1 MNRNLTSIILIV
13 LAVGLYFTVTQSLFD
28 GAKSVM
34 DVNAQYTQAL
44 SHASQ
49 LTDARDEL
57 LKQFTA
63 ISDADRARLGK
74 MIPSTVDNIRLVI
87 DLNSLALRHGFSL
100 SEVKAA
106 VSSDAAGKAGAPTA
120 AASSV
125 FSAIVGGAQN
135 QALSAA
141 SIAAPVLDTVTV
153 TFSATAGY
161 DQFINFLQD
170 IEANLRI
177 MDLTHL
183 TLTLGAGGTYNFQA
197 QFQTYWLRQ

>member
-1 MNRNLTSIILIV
+1 MNRNLSAIILIIIS
-13 LAVGLYFTVTQSLFD
+13 VGVYFTMTQSLID
-28 GAKSVM
+28 KGQAIRE
-34 DVNAQYTQAL
+34 VNSEYTQAL
-44 SHASQ
+44 THASQ

-57 LKQFTA
+57 LKQFSA
-63 ISDADRARLGK
+63 ISEADRARLSK

-100 SEVKAA
+100 SGLKAA
-106 VSSDAAGKAGAPTA
+106 ATSDANKSSA
-120 AASSV
+120 ADAQQ
-125 FSAIVGGAQN
+125 SALSAMVGSTPS

-141 SIAAPVLDTVTV
+141 SLAAPVLDTVSV
-153 TFSATAGY
+153 SFGVTAGY
-161 DQFINFLQD
+161 DQFISFLQD

-183 TLTLGAGGTYNFQA
+183 SISAGEEGGYLFQV